1 MPILK
6 RQDFKAALPPKT
18 RILGIDVGT
27 KTFGLAI
34 SDGTHTI
41 ATPLKTINRQKMKDD
56 VVAYKQ
62 IIDEYNIGGCI
73 VGWPLN
79 MNGTEGPRCQATR
92 GLMHSLL
99 TEYHLQNSVDEEM
112 PVMFWDERL
121 STQAMEKSLIR
132 EQNTNRKKRAKIID
146 QMAAQFILQGALDC
160 L

>member
-6 RQDFKAALPPKT
+6 RQEFKAALPPKS
-18 RILGIDVGT
+18 RILGIDVGA

-34 SDGTHTI
+34 SDGMHMI

-56 VVAYKQ
+56 VILFKHVIEEYK
-62 IIDEYNIGGCI
+62 IGGCI

-99 TEYHLQNSVDEEM
+99 TEYHLQNMSGEEM

-121 STQAMEKSLIR
+121 STSAMEKSLIR
-132 EQNTNRKKRAKIID
+132 EQDTNRKKRAKVID